1 MPRCTALTRSGEQCG
16 AIVAAGASLCYLHD
30 PTRAQERS
38 QNARKAAK
46 AKRPGARVRCLD
58 ALLAKLYE
66 DTLAGRVDRSVA
78 AVLTQIIHGRTRLLE
93 AERRI
98 AEVEQFEE
106 RVAELEAIVA
116 QQRQTGGRHRW

>member
-16 AIVAAGASLCYLHD
+16 AIVATGAKWCYSHD
-30 PTRAQERS
+30 PGRAQERS
-38 QNARKAAK
+38 ENASKAARSK
-46 AKRPGARVRCLD
+46 KPGARVKDLD
-58 ALLAKLYE
+58 AQLARLYE
-66 DTLAGRVDRSVA
+66 DTLGGVVDKSVA

-106 RVAELEAIVA
+106 RVAELEQIVA